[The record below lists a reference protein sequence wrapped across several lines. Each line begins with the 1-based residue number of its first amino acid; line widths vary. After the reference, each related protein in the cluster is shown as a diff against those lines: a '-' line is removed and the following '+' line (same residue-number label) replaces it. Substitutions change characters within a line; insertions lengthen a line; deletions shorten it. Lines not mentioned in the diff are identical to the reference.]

1 MMTIPTNEEL
11 TFWIVLVVVALAIVF
26 VVAPFVNYWFKNKE
40 LDEAL
45 PTYKLEEYHDD
56 MEDYK

>member
-11 TFWIVLVVVALAIVF
+11 TFWIVALAVAVLAVF
-26 VVAPFVNYWFKNKE
+26 VVFPIIRRVLENRD
-40 LDEAL
+40 LDRAL
-45 PTYKLEEYHDD
+45 PTYKFEEYHDD

>member
-26 VVAPFVNYWFKNKE
+26 VVAPFMNYWFKNKE
-40 LDEAL
+40 LDEVL
-45 PTYKLEEYHDD
+45 PAYKFEEYHDD
-56 MEDYK
+56 MEDYE